1 MLSPTR
7 TKAASAAFVRLGG
20 ANATITFLQ
29 RKISMLN
36 TPPMSPQLRNL
47 RRVVL
52 LRAIE
57 IGVQVAVIA
66 TAVYVLDMAL
76 PASHLFGL
84 TTGLALAN
92 LLTWWRLH
100 QPWPVTDVELAGHL
114 FVDIGVLTALLYFSG
129 GSTNP
134 FITLYLL
141 PLSIA
146 AAILPLAYT
155 WAVAAT
161 ALACYTALMFVYA
174 PLPEGASH
182 VALLDKLLQ
191 VALHDNYDAHG
202 AQVGFGL
209 HLLGMWLNFA
219 LSAVLIAWFVARMA
233 QSLRERDL
241 QLAQAREETLR
252 NEQVLALGTLAAGA
266 AHELGTPLSTM
277 AVIAKELERDH
288 ADDLAL
294 TKDLRLLRA
303 QTERCKVILTRL
315 TARAEEATR
324 TDCEHYLRNLVEQ
337 WQLAHPQ
344 SAIRTHFAGAR
355 PAPEIIVERTL
366 DQSIFNLLNNAAEV
380 SPDGIELEARWD
392 YAQLTLEIRD
402 RGPGIS
408 AEVATRAGEAF
419 FTTKAP
425 GGGLGIGLFLT
436 NATIERFGGAVNLFN
451 RDGGGACA
459 RVTLPLQRLRKPS
472 S

>member
-1 MLSPTR
+1 MLDTR
-7 TKAASAAFVRLGG
+7 
-20 ANATITFLQ
+20 
-29 RKISMLN
+29 
-36 TPPMSPQLRNL
+36 PMSPQLRNL

-57 IGVQVAVIA
+57 VGVQVAMIA
-66 TAVYVLDMAL
+66 TAVYALGIAL
-76 PASHLFGL
+76 PANTLFEL
-84 TTGLALAN
+84 TTGLALVN
-92 LLTWWRLH
+92 LLTWWRLY

-155 WAVAAT
+155 SALAVT
-161 ALACYTALMFVYA
+161 ALACYTTLMFVYA
-174 PLPEGASH
+174 PLPEGAGS
-182 VALLDKLLQ
+182 VALLDKILQ

-202 AQVGFGL
+202 AQSGFGL

-277 AVIAKELERDH
+277 AVIATELERDH
-288 ADDLAL
+288 SGDPAL
-294 TKDLRLLRA
+294 TKELRVLRR
-303 QTERCKVILTRL
+303 QTERCKEILTRL
-315 TARAEEATR
+315 SARAEEATR
-324 TDCEHYLRNLVEQ
+324 MDCEQYLRKLIEQ
-337 WQLAHPQ
+337 WQLTRPQ
-344 SAIRTHFAGAR
+344 NEIRAHFAGAQ
-355 PAPEIIVERTL
+355 PAPEIVVERTL
-366 DQSIFNLLNNAAEV
+366 DQSIFNLLNNAADV
-380 SPDGIELEARWD
+380 SPHGIELDASWD
-392 YAQLTLEIRD
+392 NTQLTLEIRD
-402 RGPGIS
+402 RGTGIS
-408 AEVATRAGEAF
+408 AEVAGRAGDAF

-436 NATIERFGGAVNLFN
+436 NATIERLGGAVSLFN

-459 RVTLPLQRLRKPS
+459 RVTLPLQRLHKPT
-472 S
+472 

>member
-1 MLSPTR
+1 LPRKVVMLKTR
-7 TKAASAAFVRLGG
+7 S
-20 ANATITFLQ
+20 I
-29 RKISMLN
+29 
-36 TPPMSPQLRNL
+36 SPQLRNL

-57 IGVQVAVIA
+57 VGVQLAVIA
-66 TAVYVLDMAL
+66 TAVYALGIAL
-76 PASHLFGL
+76 PANTLFEL
-84 TTGLALAN
+84 TAGLALAN
-92 LLTWWRLH
+92 LLTWWRLY

-155 WAVAAT
+155 WTVAAT
-161 ALACYTALMFVYA
+161 ALACYTLLMFFYA
-174 PLPEGASH
+174 PLPEGAGS
-182 VALLDKLLQ
+182 VELLDKLLQ

-202 AQVGFGL
+202 ARSGFGL
-209 HLLGMWLNFA
+209 HLLGMWLNFT

-241 QLAQAREETLR
+241 QLSQAREETLR

-277 AVIAKELERDH
+277 AVIATELERDH
-288 ADDLAL
+288 TGDPAL
-294 TKDLRLLRA
+294 TRDLRLLRS
-303 QTERCKVILTRL
+303 QTERCKIILTRL

-324 TDCEHYLRNLVEQ
+324 VDCECYLQQLIEQ
-337 WQLAHPQ
+337 WQLARPQ
-344 SAIRTHFAGAR
+344 NEIRAHFSGPQ
-355 PAPEIIVERTL
+355 PAPEIVVERTL
-366 DQSIFNLLNNAAEV
+366 DQSIINLLNNAADV
-380 SPDGIELEARWD
+380 SPHGIELDARWN
-392 YAQLTLEIRD
+392 QTHLTLEIRD
-402 RGPGIS
+402 HGPGIS
-408 AEVATRAGEAF
+408 AEVASRAGEAF

-436 NATIERFGGAVNLFN
+436 NATIERLGGAVSLFN
-451 RDGGGACA
+451 HDGGGACA
-459 RVTLPLQRLRKPS
+459 RVTLPLQRLGNPA
-472 S
+472 

>member
-1 MLSPTR
+1 MSDIQP
-7 TKAASAAFVRLGG
+7 
-20 ANATITFLQ
+20 I
-29 RKISMLN
+29 
-36 TPPMSPQLRNL
+36 SPQLRNL

-57 IGVQVAVIA
+57 IGVQVAVIV
-66 TAVYVLDMAL
+66 TAVYALGIAL
-76 PASHLFGL
+76 PVTTLFVL
-84 TTGLALAN
+84 TAGLAFAN

-155 WAVAAT
+155 SAVAAT
-161 ALACYTALMFVYA
+161 ALACYTTLVFVYA
-174 PLPEGASH
+174 PLPASVGS
-182 VALLDKLLQ
+182 VALLEKLLP
-191 VALHDNYDAHG
+191 VTGHDISDVHG
-202 AQVGFGL
+202 AATGFGL
-209 HLLGMWLNFA
+209 HLIGMWLNFT

-241 QLAQAREETLR
+241 LLAQAREETLR

-277 AVIAKELERDH
+277 AVISSELERDH
-288 ADDLAL
+288 AHDPVL
-294 TKDLRLLRA
+294 TNELRLLRG
-303 QTERCKVILTRL
+303 QTERCKLILNRL
-315 TARAEEATR
+315 TARAEEASR
-324 TDCEHYLRNLVEQ
+324 IDCASYLKKLVEQ
-337 WQLAHPQ
+337 WQIARPQ
-344 SAIRTHFAGAR
+344 NEIRMHFSGAQ
-355 PAPEIIVERTL
+355 PAPEIVVERIL
-366 DQSIFNLLNNAAEV
+366 DQSIFNLLNNAADV
-380 SPDGIELEARWD
+380 SPHGIELDAHWD
-392 YAQLTLEIRD
+392 HLQLTLEIRD
-402 RGPGIS
+402 HGPGIS
-408 AEVATRAGEAF
+408 SEVASRAGKAF

-436 NATIERFGGAVNLFN
+436 NATIERFGGTVNLFN
-451 RDGGGACA
+451 SEGGGACA
-459 RVTLPLQRLRKPS
+459 RVTLPLNRLRLTS
-472 S
+472 

>member
-1 MLSPTR
+1 MGEVRDAPRYNRFLPRKTAMLEPR
-7 TKAASAAFVRLGG
+7 P
-20 ANATITFLQ
+20 I
-29 RKISMLN
+29 
-36 TPPMSPQLRNL
+36 SPQLRNL

-57 IGVQVAVIA
+57 VGVQVAVIA
-66 TAVYVLDMAL
+66 TAVYALGIAL
-76 PASHLFGL
+76 PANTLFELTAGL
-84 TTGLALAN
+84 GLAN

-146 AAILPLAYT
+146 AAILPLVYT
-155 WAVAAT
+155 SAVAAT
-161 ALACYTALMFVYA
+161 ALACYTMLMFVYA
-174 PLPEGASH
+174 PLPESVGSA
-182 VALLDKLLQ
+182 ALLENFIQ
-191 VALHDNYDAHG
+191 VVLHDNYDTHG
-202 AQVGFGL
+202 SRASFGL

-219 LSAVLIAWFVARMA
+219 LSAILIAWFVARMA

-266 AHELGTPLSTM
+266 AHELSTPLSTL
-277 AVIAKELERDH
+277 AVIATELARDH
-288 ADDLAL
+288 SGDAAL
-294 TKDLRLLRA
+294 TKELYLLRS
-303 QTERCKVILTRL
+303 QTERCKEILTRL
-315 TARAEEATR
+315 SARADVATR
-324 TDCEHYLRNLVEQ
+324 VDCALYLKNLLEQ
-337 WQLAHPQ
+337 WQLARPQ
-344 SAIRTHFAGAR
+344 TDLRAHFAGKP
-355 PAPEIIVERTL
+355 PAPEIVVERTL
-366 DQSIFNLLNNAAEV
+366 DQSIFNLLNNAADV
-380 SPDGIELEARWD
+380 SPDGIELEADWD
-392 YAQLTLEIRD
+392 NTQLTLEIRD

-408 AEVATRAGEAF
+408 AEVAARAGDAF

-436 NATIERFGGAVNLFN
+436 NATIERFGGAVRLFN
-451 RDGGGACA
+451 RNGGGACA

-472 S
+472 